1 MKFAACRRARTV
13 KETPAWR
20 AIPDSDVREDV
31 FKLAVRENWTIL
43 EMIPETQS
51 LEEVFHKLTAA

>member
-1 MKFAACRRARTV
+1 
-13 KETPAWR
+13 
-20 AIPDSDVREDV
+20 DLREEA

-43 EMIPETQS
+43 EMVPETQS